1 MAKTRTQLYY
11 DYLSAKN
18 KANELD
24 EIANEIIKLS
34 NEHLSNEFMYI
45 YLHWTGEASK
55 SFQNKGKIL
64 GQQIEKHALEIRK
77 CASTIRTVAER
88 VYKTEMEALRIAH
101 ERKY

>member
-34 NEHLSNEFMYI
+34 NEHLSNEFMLSI
-45 YLHWTGEASK
+45 FIGQVKL
-55 SFQNKGKIL
+55 QNLFKIK
-64 GQQIEKHALEIRK
+64 EKF
-77 CASTIRTVAER
+77 
-88 VYKTEMEALRIAH
+88 
-101 ERKY
+101 